1 MIGSDAENFA
11 EPVRVP
17 SFEGIEPAAPK
28 PAGARP
34 LVVVSQ
40 PIEEVRLMHK
50 LIVTLALA
58 GSLLASTTT
67 AAADPG
73 SNVCKRL
80 RHAIA
85 TGTPI
90 SALPPRL
97 LRRCFDHTAVR
108 PRPVRPVRPSVR
120 PVREIETRLAVEI
133 RPAADSPAVQPVAR
147 DGR

>member
-1 MIGSDAENFA
+1 
-11 EPVRVP
+11 
-17 SFEGIEPAAPK
+17 
-28 PAGARP
+28 
-34 LVVVSQ
+34 
-40 PIEEVRLMHK
+40 MHK

-97 LRRCFDHTAVR
+97 LRRCFDRPTVR
-108 PRPVRPVRPSVR
+108 PRPVRPVRPAPAVR
-120 PVREIETRLAVEI
+120 PVREAEARPAVEI